1 MRSASEVLI
10 LILVALPVFAGKPS
24 EAERKELEAWAK
36 SLDRD
41 SIHKAVLDHER
52 NPLGSDTRKIRPVL
66 SVHFEAVDYVV
77 CLDQIGPLL
86 DAKNHALEAVFWQIV
101 FGSGDFVEQHPD
113 QAKDK
118 LAYMLAGLESGLRS
132 YEVVL
137 REKPKAHHVLLD
149 KLLSLRKE
157 GRLVDFVNEHPCD
170 QK

>member
-1 MRSASEVLI
+1 MRGVLVP
-10 LILVALPVFAGKPS
+10 LLLTSMALPGFAGKQS
-24 EAERKELEAWAK
+24 EAERKELEDWAK
-36 SLDRD
+36 SLDKAL
-41 SIHKAVLDHER
+41 IHKAVLDHES
-52 NPLGSDTRKIRPVL
+52 NPLGRDAKKIRPVL
-66 SVHFEAVDYVV
+66 AVHFEAVDYIV

-137 REKPKAHHVLLD
+137 REKPKAHH
-149 KLLSLRKE
+149 
-157 GRLVDFVNEHPCD
+157 
-170 QK
+170 